1 MFDVN
6 ADEYSGFRGGKVTG
20 FSGRGR
26 AQKLVIGG
34 VDAHLWAR
42 IKLAYA
48 VFLQVY
54 LLYFRARSILKFNF
68 FASIF

>member
-42 IKLAYA
+42 IKLAYT
-48 VFLQVY
+48 V
-54 LLYFRARSILKFNF
+54 F
-68 FASIF
+68 FAGPFTILQLEAS